1 MTNMFCKFR
10 PLQTFL
16 RSHIINANYAAKAS
30 IECNARMLV
39 NVIQDEKKQIA
50 NVIMQR
56 PPVNSLN
63 LELLEQ
69 LTATIKDLEKKQ
81 FRGMILSSSSPTVFS
96 AGLDITEMYKPKEE
110 RLRQFWK
117 ALQTMWKTLYLTPLV
132 TIAAIN
138 GHAPAGGCLVSLS
151 CDHSIMVKS
160 RASIGLNETMLG
172 IVAPQWFRKVY
183 INSIGFRQAEHALK
197 LGKMFSPEEALK
209 LGLVNELVDSPS
221 DVLPKAQEEMEK
233 WMKIP
238 ASALQ
243 MTKLSLRKPDVDEL
257 ISYEKKELEEIV
269 FFVNQEKVQAM
280 LGKYFESLKGKKQ

>member
-1 MTNMFCKFR
+1 MR
-10 PLQTFL
+10 
-16 RSHIINANYAAKAS
+16 
-30 IECNARMLV
+30 
-39 NVIQDEKKQIA
+39 KKETA
-50 NVIMQR
+50 NVVMQR

-69 LTATIKDLEKKQ
+69 LTSAIKDLEKKQ
-81 FRGMILSSSSPTVFS
+81 YRGMILSSSSPTVFS
-96 AGLDITEMYKPKEE
+96 AGLDITEMYKPNEE
-110 RLRQFWK
+110 RLRKFWTT
-117 ALQTMWKTLYLTPLV
+117 LQTMWKTLYLTPMV

-197 LGKMFSPEEALK
+197 LGKMFTPEEALK
-209 LGLVNELVDSPS
+209 LGMVNELVDSPS
-221 DVLPKAQEEMEK
+221 DVLPKAQEELDK

-238 ASALQ
+238 AAALQ
-243 MTKLSLRKPDVDEL
+243 MTKISMRKPDVDEL

-269 FFVNQEKVQAM
+269 HFTNQEKVQTM
-280 LGKYFESLKGKKQ
+280 LGKYFESLKNKKK

>member
-1 MTNMFCKFR
+1 MICKFR
-10 PLQTFL
+10 SVQTFIKPHNV
-16 RSHIINANYAAKAS
+16 RKIVAAKAS
-30 IECNARMLV
+30 GDSNARSLV
-39 NVIQDEKKQIA
+39 NVIEDDKKKTA
-50 NVIMQR
+50 NVVMQR

-69 LTATIKDLEKKQ
+69 LTSTIKDLEKKQ

-96 AGLDITEMYKPKEE
+96 AGLDITEMYKPNEE
-110 RLRQFWK
+110 RLRKFWT
-117 ALQTMWKTLYLTPLV
+117 ALQTMWKTLYLTPMV

-160 RASIGLNETMLG
+160 RAAIGLNETMLG

-197 LGKMFSPEEALK
+197 LGKMFTPEEALK
-209 LGLVNELVDSPS
+209 LGMVNEIVDSPS
-221 DVLPKAQEEMEK
+221 DVVPKAQEELDK

-238 ASALQ
+238 AAALQ
-243 MTKLSLRKPDVDEL
+243 MTKLSMRKPDVDEL

-269 FFVNQEKVQAM
+269 HFTNQEIVQTM
-280 LGKYFESLKGKKQ
+280 LGKYFDSLKNKKK